1 MKVRSTSACLPDQWH
16 AFVQVP
22 IVGSVAMLYYKHVRR
37 LSTQLRD
44 LDGEMQAFA
53 QARLANVRTVRAFA
67 NETLEAERF
76 QQVPTL
82 RHAQGVEFQC
92 LIFDV
97 SMAVY
102 VQITHIMFTDL
113 HHLHKFPRGRSTGS

>member
-1 MKVRSTSACLPDQWH
+1 
-16 AFVQVP
+16 
-22 IVGSVAMLYYKHVRR
+22 MLYYKHVRR

-76 QQVPTL
+76 QQVPSL
-82 RHAQGVEFQC
+82 RHAQRAPETEF
-92 LIFDV
+92 
-97 SMAVY
+97 
-102 VQITHIMFTDL
+102 
-113 HHLHKFPRGRSTGS
+113 

>member
-1 MKVRSTSACLPDQWH
+1 MREGDAHKSACPPDRCVCVFS
-16 AFVQVP
+16 FVQVP

-76 QQVPTL
+76 QQVYTRPTPCS
-82 RHAQGVEFQC
+82 RSPEAEF
-92 LIFDV
+92 
-97 SMAVY
+97 
-102 VQITHIMFTDL
+102 
-113 HHLHKFPRGRSTGS
+113 